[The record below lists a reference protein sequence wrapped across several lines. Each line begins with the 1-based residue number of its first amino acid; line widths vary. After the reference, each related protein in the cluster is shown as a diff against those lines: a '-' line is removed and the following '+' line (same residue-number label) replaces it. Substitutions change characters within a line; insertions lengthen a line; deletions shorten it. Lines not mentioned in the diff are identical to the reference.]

1 MRKFSRMSLASFL
14 ASALVAA
21 WAVALPPEGQEVT
34 VTPRGLVQQTVEN
47 EVKSS
52 DASTRFMFRSRKQT
66 AGNSQT
72 KLMVQTRD
80 ATAGMLIAINDKP
93 LTPEQR
99 QGEEGRLEYL
109 VHNPAELKR
118 KQKQEA
124 ENADR
129 VRRIV
134 RALADAFIYELDG
147 TENGRRG
154 IGREGDRL
162 IRLKFRPNPH
172 YDPPSRVEQ
181 VLVGMQGILCIDEK
195 RHRIARMDGTLFKDV
210 SFGWGILGHLDKGGR
225 FQVEQGN
232 VADDGWEVTRMSLNF
247 TGKVLLFKSIAIKSE
262 EQFSD
267 FRRVPTNLSFAEGV
281 ALLKKQQSG
290 NNASTSGG

>member
-1 MRKFSRMSLASFL
+1 MSLAEFL

-21 WAVALPPEGQEVT
+21 WAVALPPERQEVT

-118 KQKQEA
+118 
-124 ENADR
+124 
-129 VRRIV
+129 
-134 RALADAFIYELDG
+134 
-147 TENGRRG
+147 
-154 IGREGDRL
+154 
-162 IRLKFRPNPH
+162 
-172 YDPPSRVEQ
+172 
-181 VLVGMQGILCIDEK
+181 
-195 RHRIARMDGTLFKDV
+195 
-210 SFGWGILGHLDKGGR
+210 
-225 FQVEQGN
+225 
-232 VADDGWEVTRMSLNF
+232 
-247 TGKVLLFKSIAIKSE
+247 
-262 EQFSD
+262 
-267 FRRVPTNLSFAEGV
+267 
-281 ALLKKQQSG
+281 
-290 NNASTSGG
+290 